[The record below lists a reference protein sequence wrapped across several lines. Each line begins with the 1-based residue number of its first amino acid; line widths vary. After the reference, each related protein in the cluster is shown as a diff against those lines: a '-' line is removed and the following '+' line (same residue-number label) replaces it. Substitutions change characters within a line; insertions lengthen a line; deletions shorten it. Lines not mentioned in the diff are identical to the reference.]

1 MPHVESY
8 ADTLES
14 HVLAVFERALEER
27 RYAIA
32 DHLLR
37 ALEASSDAGDDLS
50 PSSSVAVAYCRVAEI
65 DGAT

>member
-1 MPHVESY
+1 MQRVESC
-8 ADTLES
+8 ADTLEN

-27 RYAIA
+27 RYDIA

-37 ALEASSDAGDDLS
+37 ALEASSDAADDSS
-50 PSSSVAVAYCRVAEI
+50 PNSSVAVAYCRLAEI